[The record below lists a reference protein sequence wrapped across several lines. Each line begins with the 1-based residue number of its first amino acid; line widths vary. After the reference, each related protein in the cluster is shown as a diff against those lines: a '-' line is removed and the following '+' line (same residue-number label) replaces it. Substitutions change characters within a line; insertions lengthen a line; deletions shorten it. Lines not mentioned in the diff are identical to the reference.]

1 MKSRATDK
9 FFSHKDW
16 REQLQI
22 LIRNHSFSDVERM
35 FYNGMIGERCWGA
48 YCRIWS
54 WTGWRSSNVAM
65 AGPKQ
70 EAFWAKHG
78 KEAFLRKMNK
88 TRLAF
93 GFEAIPA

>member
-1 MKSRATDK
+1 MQSRTTDK

-16 REQLQI
+16 REQLHI
-22 LIRNHSFSDVERM
+22 LIACRSFGEVEQM
-35 FYNGMIGERCWGA
+35 FYNGMIGERCWEA
-48 YCRIWS
+48 YCRVWA
-54 WTGWRSSNVAM
+54 WTAFRCSSVAM

-70 EAFWAKHG
+70 EAFWGRHG
-78 KEAFLRKMNK
+78 KAAFYRKMNK